1 MTRRALITGIRG
13 QDGSYLAE
21 LLLEKGYEV
30 HGLVREPGDGP
41 GPDLEAMAGRLVLH
55 RGDLADE
62 RSLREAIAAAQ
73 PDEVYNFA
81 AVSHIPASW
90 ERPLESAE
98 TNALGVL
105 RLLDAIVAEGGET
118 RFFQASSSEIFGGS
132 GGVPQDESTP
142 LRARSPYGA
151 AKAYG
156 HLVTGAYRDRHD
168 LFACS
173 GVLYNHES
181 PRRPER
187 FVSRRVSAGAAAIKL
202 GLADELPIGNLEAR
216 RDWGWA
222 PEYVE
227 AAWSMLRAPEP
238 DDYVIGSGQAHSV
251 AELVGA
257 AFALLDLEPA
267 DYLRVDP
274 AAVRPGE
281 DDYALADPAKARE
294 KLDWSARTGFE
305 AMVEKMVRADLDRL
319 SGRDPAA
326 DKTSR

>member
-30 HGLVREPGDGP
+30 HGLVREPGEGP
-41 GPDLEAMAGRLVLH
+41 GPDLEAVGERLVLH

-62 RSLREAIAAAQ
+62 RSLREAVAAAE

-105 RLLDAIVAEGGET
+105 RLLDAIVAQGGEA

-132 GGVPQDESTP
+132 GGVPQDESAP

-156 HLVTGAYRDRHD
+156 HLVTGAYRNRHG

-227 AAWSMLRAPEP
+227 AAWSMLQQPEP

-251 AELVGA
+251 AELVEA

-294 KLDWSARTGFE
+294 KLGWSARTGFE
-305 AMVEKMVRADLDRL
+305 EMVEKMVRADLDRL
-319 SGRDPAA
+319 SRNGQEPS
-326 DKTSR
+326 TP

>member
-1 MTRRALITGIRG
+1 MSRRALITGIRG

-30 HGLVREPGDGP
+30 HGLVREPGEGAGP
-41 GPDLEAMAGRLVLH
+41 NLEAVAERLVLH
-55 RGDLADE
+55 RGDLGDE
-62 RSLREAIAAAQ
+62 RSLREAVAAAQ
-73 PDEVYNFA
+73 PEEVYNFA

-105 RLLDAIVAEGGET
+105 RLLDAIVARGGEA

-132 GGVPQDESTP
+132 GGTPQDEATP

-156 HLVTGAYRDRHD
+156 HLVTGAYRARHD

-227 AAWSMLRAPEP
+227 AAWSMLQQSEP
-238 DDYVIGSGQAHSV
+238 DDYVLGSGEAHSV
-251 AELVGA
+251 AELIDV
-257 AFALLDLEPA
+257 AFGLLDLEPA
-267 DYLRVDP
+267 DHLRID
-274 AAVRPGE
+274 ASAVRPDE

-294 KLDWSARTGFE
+294 KLGWRARKGFE
-305 AMVEKMVRADLDRL
+305 AMVEEMVRVDLERL
-319 SGRDPAA
+319 SRDGQG
-326 DKTSR
+326 S

>member
-1 MTRRALITGIRG
+1 VTRRALITGIRG

-30 HGLVREPGDGP
+30 HGLAREPGEGLGP
-41 GPDLEAMAGRLVLH
+41 NLAAVGERIVLH
-55 RGDLADE
+55 RGDLADA
-62 RSLREAIAAAQ
+62 RSLREAVEAAQ

-98 TNALGVL
+98 ANALGVL
-105 RLLDAIVAEGGET
+105 RLLDAIVATGAEAH
-118 RFFQASSSEIFGGS
+118 FFQASSSEIFGAAT
-132 GGVPQDESTP
+132 GVPQDETTP

-156 HLVTGAYRDRHD
+156 HLLIGAYRARHD

-181 PRRPER
+181 PRRPEH

-202 GLADELPIGNLEAR
+202 GLAEELPIGNLEAR

-227 AAWSMLRAPEP
+227 AAWSMLQQPEP
-238 DDYVIGSGQAHSV
+238 EDYVIGSGQAHSV
-251 AELVGA
+251 AELVEV
-257 AFALLDLEPA
+257 AFGLLGLEPA
-267 DYLRVDP
+267 GHLRPDP
-274 AAVRPGE
+274 SASRPDE

-294 KLDWSARTGFE
+294 KLGWSARTGFE
-305 AMVEKMVRADLDRL
+305 EMVGRMVRFDLDRL
-319 SGRDPAA
+319 ARNGQG
-326 DKTSR
+326 